1 MTLAVAIGPIQ
12 WYRPVV
18 RISPLIASA
27 LPLMVA
33 SSATAATFTLDP
45 VLVADMR
52 ALDGLSEQRADELH
66 EILEA
71 RIAEGRFREDLYYRL
86 HVLPVEVAPLRE
98 RPEDITSLAEHFAAV
113 HAAKNG
119 SEQPLFEAEA
129 VRRLQSWSWPGNV
142 RELENVIERAVA
154 LTRSDVIG
162 VESLPP
168 TVTEPREMPV
178 ARQLPEEGVKLDELV
193 GDYERALLL
202 EAPLKMRVPL
212 DLCGVVITVGEALD
226 GQMSRGIEP
235 LS

>member
-71 RIAEGRFREDLYYRL
+71 RIAEQFLTVSIL
-86 HVLPVEVAPLRE
+86 
-98 RPEDITSLAEHFAAV
+98 SLIH
-113 HAAKNG
+113 
-119 SEQPLFEAEA
+119 
-129 VRRLQSWSWPGNV
+129 
-142 RELENVIERAVA
+142 I
-154 LTRSDVIG
+154 
-162 VESLPP
+162 
-168 TVTEPREMPV
+168 
-178 ARQLPEEGVKLDELV
+178 
-193 GDYERALLL
+193 
-202 EAPLKMRVPL
+202 
-212 DLCGVVITVGEALD
+212 
-226 GQMSRGIEP
+226 
-235 LS
+235 